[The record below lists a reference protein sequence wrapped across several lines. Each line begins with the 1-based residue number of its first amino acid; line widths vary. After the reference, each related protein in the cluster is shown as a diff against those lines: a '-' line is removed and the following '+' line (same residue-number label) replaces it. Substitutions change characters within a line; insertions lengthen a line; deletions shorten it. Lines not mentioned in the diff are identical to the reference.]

1 MIRGQS
7 PANRHMALLAAA
19 IFAVHPVHTE
29 VVNSIFN
36 RSDMLVALSGL
47 AGLCWLLRH
56 LHARPA
62 LAWTGLC
69 IAFSVALF
77 CKESGLVLPGLAVAV
92 VLAVTPG
99 DWLSRARKCLPVFW
113 SLIPLALYFA
123 LRAQALAPVQP
134 DAGASVAEL
143 APAVDVMLETFNIPG
158 GRRLLHVAGL
168 WYESFRILVWPV
180 PLSVYHGPTALWSGV
195 AGLVLHLALVPLV
208 IYQLRHRRYGLVLG
222 LVFFHIALLPASR
235 IIGGNALPHLA
246 ERYLYFP
253 SVGAAIALAFGL
265 AAAARRIDGRWLT
278 AATAGAVM
286 ALAPITITRNAVWSS
301 DVKLFESE
309 YRNGNASER
318 VLVWLTAAHLKQQ
331 RYARPAELCD
341 NHVYTQKRSGKL
353 STHCAIAYSQL
364 GRHEE
369 AERAY
374 LFGTKQRSVKAMAHA
389 NLARFY
395 LDRGRRQDAREH
407 FEAAIAA
414 ETLPAN
420 KAYRRGHMLVRL
432 YPRDRQKLLEA
443 KAQFELALELQPAF
457 GPARQWL
464 SRVNRSL
471 GAR

>member
-1 MIRGQS
+1 
-7 PANRHMALLAAA
+7 
-19 IFAVHPVHTE
+19 
-29 VVNSIFN
+29 
-36 RSDMLVALSGL
+36 
-47 AGLCWLLRH
+47 
-56 LHARPA
+56 
-62 LAWTGLC
+62 
-69 IAFSVALF
+69 
-77 CKESGLVLPGLAVAV
+77 

-99 DWLSRARKCLPVFW
+99 DGLARARKCLPVLW
-113 SLIPLALYFA
+113 SLIPRALYCA
-123 LRAQALAPVQP
+123 LRAQALAPVQAG
-134 DAGASVAEL
+134 DGAAGANL
-143 APAVDVMLETFNIPG
+143 APDVGVMLEKFNLPG

-168 WYESFRILVWPV
+168 WYESFRIMVWPV
-180 PLSVYHGPTALWSGV
+180 PLSVYHGPTAPWSGG

-235 IIGGNALPHLA
+235 VIGGQALPHLA

-253 SVGAAIALAFGL
+253 SVGVAIALAFGL
-265 AAAARRIDGRWLT
+265 SAAARRVDKRWLT
-278 AATAGAVM
+278 VVVSAVVM
-286 ALAPITITRNAVWSS
+286 VLAPITIARSAVWSN

-309 YRNGNASER
+309 YGNGNASEK
-318 VLVWLTAAHLKQQ
+318 VLVWLTAAYLKQH
-331 RYARPAELCD
+331 RYERTAELCD
-341 NHVYTQKRSGKL
+341 SHVYTQKRSGKL

-374 LFGTKQRSVKAMAHA
+374 LFGTGQRSVKAMAHA

-395 LDRGRRQDAREH
+395 LDRGRRQDARKQ

-471 GAR
+471 GTR